1 MRKDEQILAL
11 KAEKHELELLIDEC
25 NERYKILT
33 SAIKVNNS
41 ILRNT
46 LKRINESK
54 YFSGDAEMIKET
66 REDLKRQMKAMEA
79 LATILIESKDNL
91 NEIEIKLNKYQ
102 QPESEPAK

>member
-1 MRKDEQILAL
+1 MRK
-11 KAEKHELELLIDEC
+11 
-25 NERYKILT
+25 
-33 SAIKVNNS
+33 
-41 ILRNT
+41 
-46 LKRINESK
+46 
-54 YFSGDAEMIKET
+54 AEMIKET